1 MQILFKEDMTFLV
14 SKILQESITKTD
26 TIASPSIDHSLI
38 LFVLK
43 LDKESQKGRG
53 LWKFDNSKLSDENFV
68 LEMKGHIAMPMET
81 LKKIYLMTR

>member
-38 LFVLK
+38 LFALK

-53 LWKFDNSKLSDENFV
+53 LWKFNNSKL
-68 LEMKGHIAMPMET
+68 MKILS
-81 LKKIYLMTR
+81 LK